1 MKVPDYLS
9 EIPFFARS
17 SRLPATLPT
26 PEAIESCSQVIKE
39 GYGRR
44 IIQFGQ
50 HFIVKH
56 GTRVSVMEG
65 QNLLYVKK
73 TEAVPI
79 PEVYALYTR
88 INLDG
93 RLATYIIMEYIPG
106 ETLETAW
113 SRLSLDEK
121 HNLALELHGYFD
133 ELRKVPAPGYFG
145 CFGNPPCEDS
155 VFWTLPCDDAAQNAP
170 LSRSSRTEHEFN
182 RGLVEVYLENE
193 GSEEIAE
200 IYECM
205 FSEVLKNHRAV
216 LTHADLQKN
225 NIILKEDKSLVV
237 IDWEAAGWWPEYWE
251 YSAATLAAEFS
262 DDFPIYLTT
271 TALEEYPNECAWLN
285 PMIRELWRGQGS
297 YNLEVNK
304 EASAYDFCSWK
315 PNAECL
321 YDLST

>member
-26 PEAIESCSQVIKE
+26 PEAIESCKKVIKE

-79 PEVYALYTR
+79 PE
-88 INLDG
+88 
-93 RLATYIIMEYIPG
+93 
-106 ETLETAW
+106 
-113 SRLSLDEK
+113 
-121 HNLALELHGYFD
+121 
-133 ELRKVPAPGYFG
+133 LRNVPTPGYFG
-145 CFGNPPCEDS
+145 CFGNPPSENS

-182 RGLVEVYLENE
+182 QGLVEVYLENE
-193 GSEEIAE
+193 GSEKLAE

-262 DDFPIYLTT
+262 DGFLLYVTT
-271 TALEEYPNECAWLN
+271 TALDEYPNECAWLN
-285 PMIRELWRGQGS
+285 PMIRELWRGQRS
-297 YNLEVNK
+297 YNLEVKK
-304 EASAYDFCSWK
+304 ESSAYEFCSWK
-315 PNAECL
+315 PNAEWL

>member
-1 MKVPDYLS
+1 
-9 EIPFFARS
+9 
-17 SRLPATLPT
+17 
-26 PEAIESCSQVIKE
+26 
-39 GYGRR
+39 
-44 IIQFGQ
+44 
-50 HFIVKH
+50 
-56 GTRVSVMEG
+56 MEG

-106 ETLETAW
+106 KTLEAAW
-113 SRLSLDEK
+113 PNLSFHER
-121 HNLALELHGYFD
+121 HG
-133 ELRKVPAPGYFG
+133 LRNVPTPGYFG
-145 CFGNPPCEDS
+145 CFGNPPSENS

-182 RGLVEVYLENE
+182 QGLVEVYLENE
-193 GSEEIAE
+193 GSEKFAE

-262 DDFPIYLTT
+262 DDFLIYLTT
-271 TALEEYPNECAWLN
+271 TALDEYPNECAWLN
-285 PMIRELWRGQGS
+285 PMIRELWRGQRS
-297 YNLEVNK
+297 YNLEVKK
-304 EASAYDFCSWK
+304 ESSAYEFCSWK
-315 PNAECL
+315 PNAEWL